1 MKAHGGNSDLF
12 CNQKPNINT
21 IIMKIILLNNCWR
34 HSRYAL
40 LLLLIFLSA
49 GLKAQTPVIK
59 GKVVDEQNAGLP
71 GATISIKGKKTAT
84 ASDGEGNFVLSA
96 EPNDILLIN
105 LLGYTAAEV
114 KVGMSKQI
122 TISLNSSSK
131 DLSEVVVVGYGTQ
144 LKKDLTG
151 SVALVDA
158 AEIKKTSGS
167 DIGQLL
173 QGRTPGISVTTDGQP
188 GASPTIRIRGLASFN
203 NQQPLYVVDGIMLAN
218 TPRDFSPNDIE
229 SMQVLKDGTAAA
241 IYGAAAANGVIII
254 TTKQGKRN
262 TPLQI
267 GYNGYVGIDKVWQR
281 IPVANREQYQ
291 MLNNESQLNGGEEM
305 APANDPASSMYIN
318 TINTDWQKEG
328 LKTGHRMNHNLNFSG
343 GAENSTY
350 NVSMDYYKQGGT
362 IVGQGPDYDRY
373 TGRINTTQQ
382 KGIFKFGQSLS
393 YTHSKENSL
402 TFRGDVLTGGRPP
415 LINDLLM
422 AIPTQL
428 VYDPNMPNGYGGTQ
442 SDREKAI
449 SLNVVAVNNMFTNYT
464 EVDRIFGVAWA
475 EAQLLNLNGHSLK
488 YKVNLGYDR
497 TVARDFSY
505 QPVFDL
511 GFFFKQTVSRLDDNS
526 RVFTNGLIDNTL
538 TYDKVFGKHS
548 LNVVTGVSY
557 NKNTSLYRSGHA
569 EDVDP
574 EYLVLG
580 NGNNK
585 TVDGSMVPYAFFG
598 MFGRLNYNF
607 DDKYLLTA
615 NFRRDGSSRFGY
627 GYKYGNFP
635 GVSAGWRISKESFIH
650 LPKWVNELKLRGG
663 WGQLGNANIGDF
675 RYLALLNPNIVYNF
689 NGTKVTGGTQTNVVD
704 PNIRWETK
712 TTSNIGVDATFFD
725 GMFDLT
731 AEYYNNKASN
741 ALIGEPIPASVGSI
755 DTAPITNAASIRN
768 TGVEINLAYHK
779 KGGDFTYS
787 IAGNVSTVKNT
798 LLKLSEGETS
808 RIVGG
813 FISTVGKEIG
823 RHYGRLVEG
832 IFQNDEEIKN
842 HAFQNAGTA
851 PGDLKFKDISGPDG
865 VPDGVI
871 NDLDR
876 TDLGSSL
883 PKVYY
888 GLNFTAAYK
897 GFDFT
902 LFMSGAGGN
911 LINGALYRTLM
922 HTTDYIN
929 YHTDALNRWN
939 PSNTNTEFPRLAAKD
954 PNQNGVDSDRKNWL
968 QKGDYL
974 RINTVSLGYTFQN
987 MQVNWMKD
995 LRIYATA
1002 QNLHTFQSYKGYNP
1016 DFAQTRPFE
1025 PGFDPGSY
1033 PTPRTF
1039 LLGVQVKF

>member
-114 KVGMSKQI
+114 KVGTSKQI

>member
-1 MKAHGGNSDLF
+1 MKAHGENSGLF
-12 CNQKPNINT
+12 CNLKPNINT

-34 HSRYAL
+34 HSWYAL
-40 LLLLIFLSA
+40 LLPLIFLSA

-96 EPNDILLIN
+96 DQNDILLVN

-114 KVGMSKQI
+114 KVGTSKQI
-122 TISLNSSSK
+122 TINLISSSK

-167 DIGQLL
+167 DVGQLL

-267 GYNGYVGIDKVWQR
+267 GYNGYVGVDKVWQR

-291 MLNNESQLNGGEEM
+291 MLNNQSQLNGGEEM

-318 TINTDWQKEG
+318 TVNTDWQKEG

-449 SLNVVAVNNMFTNYT
+449 SLNVVAVNTMFTNYT

-526 RVFTNGLIDNTL
+526 RVFTNGLVDNTL
-538 TYDKVFGKHS
+538 TYDKIFGKHS

-574 EYLVLG
+574 DYLVLG

-689 NGTKVTGGTQTNVVD
+689 SGTKVTGGTQTNVVD

-823 RHYGRLVEG
+823 RHYGRVVEG
-832 IFQNDEEIKN
+832 IFQNEEEIKN

-929 YHTDALNRWN
+929 YHTDALNSWN
-939 PSNTNTEFPRLAAKD
+939 PSNTTTEFPRLAAKD

-974 RINTVSLGYTFQN
+974 RINTVSLGYTFRH

-995 LRIYATA
+995 LRVYATA
-1002 QNLHTFQSYKGYNP
+1002 QNLYTFQSYKGYNP

>member
-114 KVGMSKQI
+114 KVGTSKQI

-968 QKGDYL
+968 QNGDYL

>member
-1 MKAHGGNSDLF
+1 
-12 CNQKPNINT
+12 
-21 IIMKIILLNNCWR
+21 MKIILLNNCWR

>member
-1 MKAHGGNSDLF
+1 
-12 CNQKPNINT
+12 
-21 IIMKIILLNNCWR
+21 MKIILLNNCWR

-114 KVGMSKQI
+114 KVGTSKQI